1 MPRLHR
7 EIHFKS
13 AICRHLWEQSW
24 LSAEGEAAHCD
35 SQSALFIP
43 KGLAGR
49 VLKCPSAPNQ
59 GTPVAAH
66 LHLALAGGGVYR
78 SFFGFIRS

>member
-1 MPRLHR
+1 MPSLRQG
-7 EIHFKS
+7 IHFES
-13 AICRHLWEQSW
+13 AICPHRGEHGW
-24 LSAEGEAAHCD
+24 LSAEGNAAHYA
-35 SQSALFIP
+35 SQSALFMS

-49 VLKCPSAPNQ
+49 GHKCPSDPNQ

-66 LHLALAGGGVYR
+66 LHLALAGGDVYR

>member
-1 MPRLHR
+1 MRSLR
-7 EIHFKS
+7 QEIRFES
-13 AICRHLWEQSW
+13 AICTHLGEHGG
-24 LSAEGEAAHCD
+24 LSAEGDAAHYA
-35 SQSALFIP
+35 SQNALFMS

-49 VLKCPSAPNQ
+49 GHKCPSDPNQ